1 MPEVSDFSRP
11 IFAGVDVGGTN
22 VKIGLVDDA
31 GQIIAE
37 TKFPT
42 QPGKSPEVAIAQA
55 RNEFERLLDPS
66 NLDWEDIAAVGLGT
80 PGPMDI
86 PNGVILTPNNLPG
99 WHHFPVR
106 DQLSAALDKPVTYAN
121 DAGAA
126 AFGEF
131 WIGGGQAVNSMIL
144 LTLGTGVGG
153 GIIINDLSVD
163 GANSHGA
170 EVGHLVIE
178 TGPKARV
185 CGCGQTGHLEAYAS
199 ATALVDRTLEAM
211 GDSASGASTI
221 LRKRIGE
228 ASPLSALMISDAAA
242 GGDEFA
248 TRMVMETAVYL
259 GRGIAQLAHVLD
271 PAAFILGGA
280 MNFGGSQTALGQRFL
295 GAIMAEARQLVFPV
309 LGERLVVKFAE
320 LGSEAGFV
328 GAAGLSRAQYN
339 REILERY
346 STANQ

>member
-1 MPEVSDFSRP
+1 MPAAFEFSRP
-11 IFAGVDVGGTN
+11 IFAGVDIGGTN
-22 VKIGLVDDA
+22 VKIGLVDDS
-31 GQIIAE
+31 GQVIAD

-42 QPGKSPEVAIAQA
+42 QPDKSPEVAISQA
-55 RNEFERLLDPS
+55 RTEFEQLLDPFD
-66 NLDWEDIAAVGLGT
+66 LEWEDVAAVGLGT
-80 PGPMDI
+80 PGPLDI
-86 PNGVILTPNNLPG
+86 SKGMILTPTNLPG
-99 WHHFPVR
+99 WHDFPVR
-106 DQLSAALDKPVTYAN
+106 DRLSTALGKKVTYAN

-178 TGPKARV
+178 TGPKARI
-185 CGCGQTGHLEAYAS
+185 CGCGQLGHLEAYAS

-211 GDSASGASTI
+211 GDSTTGANTV
-221 LRKRIGE
+221 LRKQTGE

-259 GRGIAQLAHVLD
+259 GRGIAQLAHVVD

-280 MNFGGSQTALGQRFL
+280 MNFGGNQTELGQRFL
-295 GAIMAEARQLVFPV
+295 DAVMAEARQLVFPV
-309 LGERLVVKFAE
+309 LGQRMIVKFAE

-346 STANQ
+346 STAN